1 MSDRQPED
9 RWEQHL
15 RDTARA
21 FRYPPTPDVARS
33 IRRRLQDEI
42 DTSNYRARPRRR
54 WLRIAVGIAIVVAAL
69 LAVPEV
75 RAGIRSLFT
84 IGSIEIVRPTPSRPV
99 PTALPG
105 KPAATS
111 TRAKT
116 PTVTPAPTSASQ
128 LHA

>member
-42 DTSNYRARPRRR
+42 DTSNYRTRPRRR
-54 WLRIAVGIAIVVAAL
+54 WLPIAVGIAILLAAL

-75 RAGIRSLFT
+75 RAGIRSLFK
-84 IGSIEIVRPTPSRPV
+84 IGSIEIVKPTPSRPA
-99 PTALPG
+99 PTVLPG
-105 KPAATS
+105 KPVATS
-111 TRAKT
+111 TGATT
-116 PTVTPAPTSASQ
+116 PAIAPAPTSVSQ
-128 LHA
+128 P